1 MFHHVAVASQDVKKS
16 HKFYTEAMGFKLKKV
31 VKRQS
36 PEGGWT
42 KHIFYDTGG
51 GELFAIWDMRG
62 FEGEL
67 LSPDDWQGGMSTG
80 AGLPYWVNHL
90 AFDCEDIGGLELAKQ
105 RWLDKGYHVTEVK
118 HEFIH
123 SIYTRDPDGTL
134 VEFTYDTQPL
144 TEADADEALELLTDN
159 TPSTVPDYEAV
170 MHKSPRYVA
179 RKAAERA
186 EDAAQVD
193 SRSGS
198 AL

>member
-1 MFHHVAVASQDVKKS
+1 MAFHHVAVAVKNADRA
-16 HKFYTEAMGFKLKKV
+16 HQFYVEAMGFRLVKI
-31 VKRQS
+31 VKRQT
-36 PEGGWT
+36 PDGGWT

-67 LSPDDWQGGMSTG
+67 LSPDDWRGGMSTG

-90 AFDCEDIGGLELAKQ
+90 AFDCEDIGGLEMAKQ

-134 VEFTYDTQPL
+134 VEFTYDTRPL
-144 TEADADEALELLTDN
+144 GDEDIDEATALLIDN
-159 TPSTVPDYEAV
+159 TPATEPEYEGTVYR
-170 MHKSPRYVA
+170 SPNYDA
-179 RKAAERA
+179 RKQSEEA
-186 EDAAQVD
+186 EDRAAQA
-193 SRSGS
+193 G
-198 AL
+198 